1 MLTAW
6 LTLAMTEGLG
16 PVLTARL
23 VERAG
28 SAEAASNASTKLL
41 QSVQGIGVNGAQR
54 IARSLDAARDL
65 ALHEIEN
72 ASGMGID
79 LVHVDDPRYPTLL
92 RQTPA
97 SPVVI
102 WVKGSLE
109 PRDLQ
114 SIGIVGSRR
123 CSVYGREQAGR
134 FGANLAANGVTVI
147 SGGARGVDTA
157 AHVGAVTSS
166 NGRTIAVLGC
176 GVDQVYPPE
185 NRDLFDR
192 IVAQGALVSD
202 FPLGT
207 PPLPDNFPR
216 RNRLISGM
224 SRGVLVIEA
233 DERSGALITARYAVE
248 DHNRPVFALPGRI
261 DNPLSA
267 GPHRLIRD
275 GAVLVERIG
284 DILDNLGSLP
294 ADAHVPEQEA
304 DEPALF
310 EPAPRSSGSPE
321 RRAILDALTEG
332 ELEVEALVDR
342 TGLDVAVVMREITLM
357 SLSGQLR
364 RVDGNRIARVRQ

>member
-1 MLTAW
+1 
-6 LTLAMTEGLG
+6 
-16 PVLTARL
+16 VLTARL
-23 VERAG
+23 VERIG
-28 SAEAASNASTKLL
+28 SAEAASNASAKVL
-41 QSVQGIGVNGAQR
+41 QSIQGIGTAGAQR
-54 IARSLDAARDL
+54 IARSLEAARDL
-65 ALHEIEN
+65 AQREIEQ
-72 ASGMGID
+72 ASRLGID
-79 LVHVDDPRYPTLL
+79 LVHLDDSRYPTLL

-97 SPVVI
+97 APVVI

-157 AHVGAVTSS
+157 AHNGALTSP

-185 NRDLFDR
+185 NRELFDR

-207 PPLPDNFPR
+207 PPLPDHFPR

-267 GPHRLIRD
+267 GPHRLIRE

-284 DILDNLGSLP
+284 DVIDNLGSIPASAHDALP
-294 ADAHVPEQEA
+294 ASPEAELFPSGAQE
-304 DEPALF
+304 
-310 EPAPRSSGSPE
+310 SNPE
-321 RRAILDALTEG
+321 RRAILEALSEG
-332 ELEVEALVDR
+332 ELEVEQIVDR
-342 TGLDVAVVMREITLM
+342 TGLDVSVVMREITLM
-357 SLSGQLR
+357 SLAGKIR
-364 RVDGNRIARVRQ
+364 RVEGNRLARTPR

>member
-1 MLTAW
+1 MLLAW
-6 LTLAMTEGLG
+6 LTLALTEGLG

-23 VERAG
+23 VERIG
-28 SAEAASNASTKLL
+28 SAEAASNASAKVL
-41 QSVQGIGVNGAQR
+41 QSIQGIGTAGAQR

-65 ALHEIEN
+65 AQREIEQ
-72 ASGMGID
+72 ASRLGVD
-79 LVHVDDPRYPTLL
+79 LVHLDDPRYPTLL

-97 SPVVI
+97 APVVI

-157 AHVGAVTSS
+157 AHNGALTSP

-185 NRDLFDR
+185 NRELFDR

-207 PPLPDNFPR
+207 PPLPDHFPR

-267 GPHRLIRD
+267 GPHRLIRE

-284 DILDNLGSLP
+284 DVIDNLGSIPASAHDALP
-294 ADAHVPEQEA
+294 A
-304 DEPALF
+304 
-310 EPAPRSSGSPE
+310 SPE
-321 RRAILDALTEG
+321 AELFPAGAQESNPARRAILEALSEG
-332 ELEVEALVDR
+332 ELEVEQIVDR
-342 TGLDVAVVMREITLM
+342 TGLDVSVVMREITLM
-357 SLSGQLR
+357 SLAGKVR
-364 RVDGNRIARVRQ
+364 RVEGNRLARTPR